1 MKNKK
6 ALVCGSS
13 KGIGAATA
21 IELAK
26 NGAEVILLARNEDS
40 LIGVIDQLDV
50 SFNQKHSY
58 LTADFDKP
66 DELKNKLLSEKDRKS
81 VV

>member
-21 IELAK
+21 IELA

-50 SFNQKHSY
+50 S
-58 LTADFDKP
+58 LT
-66 DELKNKLLSEKDRKS
+66 KS
-81 VV
+81 IHIYC